1 MSQSGELPQEGAS
14 APGVPDASNGELPPS
29 YPEGRAGRLRRVAP
43 LLAPVVVAPLLGG
56 TAGRPYTLLVAV
68 ACGVLAIWG
77 ALRRPARG
85 AAPLPLRVSWLGLA
99 LALAA
104 GLTLLQVV
112 PLPPG
117 LRALL
122 APGSDPGL
130 RLLLDEPGR
139 WFPLSVDPAASL
151 GEAARLLGYLCLLLA
166 LGQRLRRRGDGR
178 LLGGAVVVG
187 AGLVAACGGLS
198 ALGLHLPAP
207 VGIPAGARTRAL
219 LPAALHN
226 PNHMAALLT
235 LGGVMTV
242 AFVIRARAGRRLGLL
257 GLLLLLDVA
266 LLGTLSRGGVVIG
279 LLGQLAAALWLLRTG
294 QTGRTDGK
302 RLLFGMLVA
311 VGLAGLL
318 LPAALPSLL
327 GRFTGLPQGELLTPG
342 SKVQAWREALPLLG
356 GHWPL
361 GVGRGA
367 FELVFQGAHTLSST
381 TRFVYLENE
390 WLQVF
395 FDWGVPAGIGLLAL
409 GLLGARDVL
418 RSLREPRPGSSLRR
432 AAVVALGALAL
443 HDVVDFSLEVGG
455 VATAAICLVALCE
468 RPRLTLS
475 WRWLLG
481 LGAAAVG
488 LALFAAIRCPSHD
501 EDGARLAGL
510 AVREEVPTEAV
521 LRAGREA
528 TRRHPLDSYL
538 YATVAARL
546 QRDRDPA
553 AAAWVNRA
561 LLANPRDVGARQVGS
576 LLLAEHGHRQQALEL
591 LRQAIADGDFGQRR
605 WLYQTAARLVREPS
619 ELPRVLPAALPG
631 DPSGLPSAA
640 FVGELL
646 DELGSM
652 QPIPW
657 PLIRAVAGSAEAPGA
672 SASLKATAAIWSAR
686 AVLAQRDAQA
696 AVAAAA
702 RMGVGADPLLW
713 AGLLDLVIDA
723 GDDRMRAAA
732 TELATAALA
741 GGERAEP
748 RRALGRLCL
757 RRGQLDEA
765 RLHLDRA
772 LPLATDGQTA
782 ALLHDVRAEI
792 EERAG
797 NSHRAEHERALAAQ
811 RRRGP

>member
-1 MSQSGELPQEGAS
+1 MSQSGELPQDGTS
-14 APGVPDASNGELPPS
+14 PVVVPGASNGELRPS
-29 YPEGRAGRLRRVAP
+29 YQEGRAGRLWRVAP

-56 TAGRPYTLLVAV
+56 TAGRPYTLIIA
-68 ACGVLAIWG
+68 ACCGVLAIWG

-85 AAPLPLRVSWLGLA
+85 AAPRPLQVSWLGLA

-117 LRALL
+117 LRAVL

-139 WFPLSVDPAASL
+139 WFPLSADPSASL

-166 LGQRLRRRGDGR
+166 LGQRLRRRGDSR
-178 LLGGAVVVG
+178 LLGGAVVVA
-187 AGLVAACGGLS
+187 AGLVAASGGLS

-207 VGIPAGARTRAL
+207 IGIPADARTRAL

-235 LGGVMTV
+235 LGSVMAV
-242 AFVIRARAGRRLGLL
+242 AFVLRARSGRRIGLL

-279 LLGQLAAALWLLRTG
+279 LLGQGAAALWLLRSP
-294 QTGRTDGK
+294 QSGRTDGK
-302 RLLFGMLVA
+302 RVLLGLLA
-311 VGLAGLL
+311 VIGLAALL

-342 SKVQAWREALPLLG
+342 SKVQAWREALPMLA
-356 GHWPL
+356 GHFPL

-367 FELVFQGAHTLSST
+367 FELAFQGAHTLSST

-395 FDWGVPAGIGLLAL
+395 LDWGVPAGVGLLVV
-409 GLLGARDVL
+409 GLLGARDAL

-432 AAVVALGALAL
+432 AALVALGALAL
-443 HDVVDFSLEVGG
+443 HDFVDFSLEVGG
-455 VATAAICLVALCE
+455 VATAAVALVALCE
-468 RPRLTLS
+468 RPRLQLS
-475 WRWLLG
+475 SRWLLG

-488 LALFAAIRCPSHD
+488 LALFAGLRCPSHE
-501 EDGARLAGL
+501 EDGAKLAAL
-510 AVREEVPTEAV
+510 AVREDVPTAAV
-521 LRAGREA
+521 LSAGREA
-528 TRRHPLDSYL
+528 TWRHPLDSYL
-538 YATVAARL
+538 HATVAARL

-561 LLANPRDVGARQVGS
+561 LLANPRDVGARQVGA
-576 LLLAEHGHRQQALEL
+576 LLLAEHGHRQQAIEL
-591 LRQAIADGDFGQRR
+591 LRLAIADGDFGQRR
-605 WLYQTAARLVREPS
+605 WLYQTAVRLVREPA
-619 ELPRVLPAALPG
+619 ELPAVLPSE
-631 DPSGLPSAA
+631 PSGLPIAA

-646 DELGSM
+646 DELGSL
-652 QPIPW
+652 QPVPW
-657 PLIRAVAGSAEAPGA
+657 PLIRAVAGSAEG
-672 SASLKATAAIWSAR
+672 SSGSLKVTAAIWWAR
-686 AVLAQRDAQA
+686 AVLAQRDVKA
-696 AVAAAA
+696 AVEAAG
-702 RMGVGADPLLW
+702 RLGVGADPLLW

-723 GDDRMRAAA
+723 GDDPLRATA
-732 TELATAALA
+732 TELATAALQ
-741 GGERAEP
+741 GQERAEP

-772 LPLATDGQTA
+772 LPLAADGQTA
-782 ALLHDVRAEI
+782 ALLHDARAEI